1 MGKYKVGD
9 EVLVKARI
17 VGDRTFVYALETY
30 DDQLFTAKK
39 DEVIPVPDMTA
50 EEAWEL
56 AKKILLYPDHELE
69 EIFGRTEPLLELTPQ
84 EAKAKIEAWEAE
96 GEIEVGDVVIQT
108 TNAGNEYI
116 GCVTRIISAQDSV
129 HIIYPDGSTN
139 ITLTKKLKKTGL
151 HIDIKGILNQIGG
164 SDA

>member
-1 MGKYKVGD
+1 MGKYKAGD
-9 EVLVKARI
+9 EVLVKVRMVRDSAF
-17 VGDRTFVYALETY
+17 GYALETY
-30 DDQLFTAKK
+30 DDELFTAKK

-96 GEIEVGDVVIQT
+96 GEIEVGDLVTVSSYEGI
-108 TNAGNEYI
+108 
-116 GCVTRIISAQDSV
+116 VTRYVDV
-129 HIIYPDGSTN
+129 DGFYALLFLDGDVGYYQRSS
-139 ITLTKKLKKTGL
+139 LKKTGR